1 MFGDF
6 MRAVVLSGGGSKGAY
21 QIGVWKA
28 LRKLKIKYEIVTGT
42 SVGALNGAIM
52 VQNNYYKAYNLWSNI
67 SMDKIFDGKIQNYDD
82 TLSLYKEYLKKFV
95 KNKGV
100 EPSGLETIIEELLDT
115 KRFYKSK
122 INYGLITFNK
132 TNRKPKILQKKD
144 IPESKLNDYLI
155 ASSAAYPAFSSKEIE
170 GIEFI
175 DGGYYDN
182 TPINLAIDMGAD
194 EVIVVDLTTVG
205 IRKPAKKKIKNIK
218 ITPRNDLGSFLL
230 FDKEIAKRNIKYGYN
245 DAMKAYNKYEGNK
258 YTFKLHTIEKFENK
272 YKETFTYTFNKII
285 NSKSALMSL
294 IKILKLDKT
303 NNKKIIDKIILRAI
317 EHVGETLNIDDSK
330 IYSLNKF
337 IKLVKKDLNIRKKYN
352 IKTKGLEIY
361 NLIKEEKYA
370 KVKKEALKKPIEFI
384 TALCLY
390 TIDED

>member
-6 MRAVVLSGGGSKGAY
+6 MRALVLSGGGSKGSY

-28 LRKLKIKYEIVTGT
+28 LRKLKIKYDIITGT

-52 VQNNYYKAYNLWSNI
+52 VQNEYNKAYKLWSNI
-67 SMDKIFDGKIQNYDD
+67 SMEKMFDGKIENYDD
-82 TLSLYKEYLKKFV
+82 TISLYKEYFKKFV
-95 KNKGV
+95 QNKGTR
-100 EPSGLETIIEELLDT
+100 PSGLDSILEELLN
-115 KRFYKSK
+115 KKKFYNSK
-122 INYGLITFNK
+122 INFGLVTFNK
-132 TNRKPKILQKKD
+132 TNKAPKILQKKD
-144 IPESKLNDYLI
+144 IPENKLKDYLI
-155 ASSAAYPAFSSKEIE
+155 ASSSAYPAFTTKEIE
-170 GIEFI
+170 GKEYI

-194 EVIVVDLTTVG
+194 EAIIVDLTTVG
-205 IRKPAKKKIKNIK
+205 ITKSAKKKIKTIK
-218 ITPRNDLGSFLL
+218 IKPRNDLGNFLL
-230 FDKEIAKRNIKYGYN
+230 FDKELAKRGMKYGYN
-245 DAMKAYNKYEGNK
+245 DAMKVFNKYEGNK
-258 YTFKLHTIEKFENK
+258 YTFKLHSIEKFEEK

-285 NSKSALMSL
+285 NSKTALMTL
-294 IKILKLDKT
+294 TKLLKIDQT
-303 NNKKIIDKIILRAI
+303 NNKKIVDKIILKAI
-317 EHVGETLNIDDSK
+317 EHVGETLSIDDTK

-337 IKLVKKDLNIRKKYN
+337 IKLVKKDLAIRKKYN

>member
-100 EPSGLETIIEELLDT
+100 EPSGLETIVEELLDT

-144 IPESKLNDYLI
+144 IPENRLNDYLI

-230 FDKEIAKRNIKYGYN
+230 FDKE
-245 DAMKAYNKYEGNK
+245 
-258 YTFKLHTIEKFENK
+258 
-272 YKETFTYTFNKII
+272 TFTYTFNKII

-294 IKILKLDKT
+294 IKILKLDKN

-317 EHVGETLNIDDSK
+317 EHVGETLNIDDTK

-337 IKLVKKDLNIRKKYN
+337 IRLVKKDLNIRKKYN

-370 KVKKEALKKPIEFI
+370 KVKKEALKKPIDFI

>member
-28 LRKLKIKYEIVTGT
+28 LRQLNIKYEIVAGT
-42 SVGALNGAIM
+42 SVGALNGAMM
-52 VQNNYYKAYNLWSNI
+52 VQKDYYKAYNLWNNI
-67 SMDKIFDGKIQNYDD
+67 SMDKIFDGKIENYDD
-82 TLSLYKEYLKKFV
+82 TITLYKEYLKNFV
-95 KNKGV
+95 KNKGAK
-100 EPSGLETIIEELLDT
+100 PSGLENIVNELLNT
-115 KRFYKSK
+115 KNFYKSK
-122 INYGLITFNK
+122 INYGLITYNK
-132 TNRKPKILQKKD
+132 TNKQPKILQKKD

-194 EVIVVDLTTVG
+194 EAIVVDLTTVG
-205 IRKPAKKKIKNIK
+205 LRKITKKRIKTIKIK
-218 ITPRNDLGSFLL
+218 PRNDLGSFLL
-230 FDKEIAKRNIKYGYN
+230 FDKDLAKRNIKYGYN
-245 DAMKAYNKYEGNK
+245 DAMKVFNKYEGYK
-258 YTFKLHTIEKFENK
+258 YTFKLHSIEKFKTK

-285 NSKSALMSL
+285 NSKTAQASIAKLL
-294 IKILKLDKT
+294 KIDKK
-303 NNKKIIDKIILRAI
+303 NNSKIIDKILLKAL
-317 EHVGETLNIDDSK
+317 EHVGETLSIDDTK

-370 KVKKEALKKPIEFI
+370 KVKKEALKKPIDFI

>member
-21 QIGVWKA
+21 QIGVWKT

-42 SVGALNGAIM
+42 SVGALNGAMM
-52 VQNNYYKAYNLWSNI
+52 VQKNYYKAYKLWSNI
-67 SMDKIFDGKIQNYDD
+67 SMEKMFDGKFENYDD
-82 TLSLYKEYLKKFV
+82 TISLYKEYFKNFV
-95 KNKGV
+95 KNKGAK
-100 EPSGLETIIEELLDT
+100 PSGLDTIVNDILN
-115 KRFYKSK
+115 KNRFYKSK
-122 INYGLITFNK
+122 IDFGLITFNK
-132 TNRKPKILQKKD
+132 TNKKPKILQKKD
-144 IPESKLNDYLI
+144 IPENKLKDYLI
-155 ASSAAYPAFSSKEIE
+155 ASSSAYPAFTTREIE
-170 GIEFI
+170 GTEFI

-182 TPINLAIDMGAD
+182 IPINLAIDMGAD
-194 EVIVVDLTTVG
+194 EAIVVDLTTIG
-205 IRKPAKKKIKNIK
+205 LRKATKKKIKTIK
-218 ITPRNDLGSFLL
+218 IIPRNDLGSFLL
-230 FDKEIAKRNIKYGYN
+230 FDKDLARRNIKYGYN
-245 DAMKAYNKYEGNK
+245 DAMKVFNKYEGYK
-258 YTFKLHTIEKFENK
+258 YTFKLHSIEKFKTK

-285 NSKSALMSL
+285 NSKTAQASIAKLL
-294 IKILKLDKT
+294 KIDKK
-303 NNKKIIDKIILRAI
+303 NNSKIIDKILLKAL
-317 EHVGETLNIDDSK
+317 EHVGETLSIDDTK

-370 KVKKEALKKPIEFI
+370 KVKKEALKKPIDFI

>member
-42 SVGALNGAIM
+42 SVGALNGAMM
-52 VQNNYYKAYNLWSNI
+52 VQKNYYKAYKLWSNI
-67 SMDKIFDGKIQNYDD
+67 SMEKMFDGKFENYDD
-82 TLSLYKEYLKKFV
+82 TISLYKEYFKNFV
-95 KNKGV
+95 KNKGAK
-100 EPSGLETIIEELLDT
+100 PSGLDTIVNDILN
-115 KRFYKSK
+115 KNRFYKSK
-122 INYGLITFNK
+122 IDFGLITFNK
-132 TNRKPKILQKKD
+132 TNKKPKILQKKD
-144 IPESKLNDYLI
+144 IPENKLKDYLI
-155 ASSAAYPAFSSKEIE
+155 ASSSAYPAFTTREIE
-170 GIEFI
+170 GTEFI

-182 TPINLAIDMGAD
+182 IPINLAIDMGAD
-194 EVIVVDLTTVG
+194 EAIVVDLTTIG
-205 IRKPAKKKIKNIK
+205 LRKATKKKIKTIK
-218 ITPRNDLGSFLL
+218 IIPRNDLGSFLL
-230 FDKEIAKRNIKYGYN
+230 FDKDLARRNIKYGYN
-245 DAMKAYNKYEGNK
+245 DAMKVFNKYEGYK
-258 YTFKLHTIEKFENK
+258 YTFKLHSIEKFKTK

-285 NSKSALMSL
+285 NSKTAQASIAKLL
-294 IKILKLDKT
+294 KIDKD
-303 NNKKIIDKIILRAI
+303 NNSKIIDKILLKAL
-317 EHVGETLNIDDSK
+317 EHVGETLSIDDTK

-370 KVKKEALKKPIEFI
+370 KVKKEALKKPIDFI

>member
-6 MRAVVLSGGGSKGAY
+6 MRALVLSGGGSKGAY

-28 LRKLKIKYEIVTGT
+28 LRKLGIKYDIITGT

-52 VQNNYYKAYNLWSNI
+52 VQNNYYKAYKLWSDI
-67 SMDKIFDGKIQNYDD
+67 SMEKIFDGRIENYSD
-82 TLSLYKEYLKKFV
+82 TLSLYKEYLKNFV
-95 KNKGV
+95 KNKGSK
-100 EPSGLETIIEELLDT
+100 PSGLESILDELLNT
-115 KRFYKSK
+115 KRFYRSK
-122 INYGLITFNK
+122 INYGLVTFNK
-132 TNRKPKILQKKD
+132 TNKTPKLLQKKD
-144 IPESKLNDYLI
+144 IPESKLKDYLI
-155 ASSAAYPAFSSKEIE
+155 ASASAYPAFTSKEIE

-194 EVIVVDLTTVG
+194 EAILVDLTTVG
-205 IRKPAKKKIKNIK
+205 IRKSAKKKIKTIK
-218 ITPRNDLGSFLL
+218 IKPKNDLGNFML
-230 FDKEIAKRNIKYGYN
+230 FDKETSRRNLKYGYN
-245 DAMKAYNKYEGNK
+245 DAMKAFNKYEGNK
-258 YTFKLHTIEKFENK
+258 YTFKLHSIEKFQNR

-285 NSKSALMSL
+285 NSKAALITL
-294 IKILKLDKT
+294 TKLLKLD
-303 NNKKIIDKIILRAI
+303 NNSNKKIIDRIILKAI
-317 EHVGETLNIDDSK
+317 EHVGETLNIDDTK

-352 IKTKGLEIY
+352 IKTRGLEIY

-370 KVKKEALKKPIEFI
+370 KVKKEALKKPIDFI